1 MTRSDNY
8 LQIARRRAGLQ
19 GSASPLASRNRRA
32 ATGRDID
39 MPGVATITGRG
50 RSVPKSEATPP
61 LRLGLASPTGQAATS
76 YLTQQAQALPRPYLP
91 GWGRWAGQTAGLVT
105 GRRKASSP
113 QDGGPAGIR
122 PGVAAETL
130 QAHPLAIASGPPVLA
145 LPALPDHVVG
155 DEFEEVKGAS
165 TLPGE
170 LERVR
175 RRQRSPLGR
184 LHRRWQA
191 RRHRRAW
198 TAALVGIPLT
208 LLTVLGLT
216 IGPVVLE
223 GTRAY
228 QKVFVDP
235 LPRDSE
241 PLFAVENDQGTPT
254 LQGSNGEEVA
264 SAADTDWNG
273 TEPLLMLLIGV
284 DQQTEFESRSDTMIL
299 VWVDPVK
306 KQAAMLPLPRDLK
319 VIVPGFGIHK
329 INAAYA
335 IGEAQDVEGGGPA
348 LTVQTIEANFGLTI
362 NHFAQVNFDGFVS
375 VVDILGGITLDVPYP
390 IKDNEYP
397 AEDLK
402 YTRVYFPA
410 GWQHMDGERTL
421 QYARTRH
428 ADNDAQRSI
437 RQQQVLMALRQ
448 QADIGDLIPQAAELL
463 AALGNSVRTDLELD
477 QAIGLARLASE
488 IPIESIDQYTLLNSV
503 TEEDPEGI
511 YYLVPNWDAV
521 GEVLSQFTR
530 STVLPPA
537 AALDFVDYD
546 ITIRVENGTLNSGL
560 AARVADVLKA
570 NGFTDVTYAQN
581 ESAGLNPVSTFVDTT
596 GNVTTAVSVAAL
608 IGLSPEIIDEQY
620 AGPAVES
627 ETSSPPAVDDPSLVG
642 LTDSSGAS
650 GESADA
656 GGVWVEPTPEVA
668 ITRMPRNTQSTGT
681 IVIVLGDDAPDPA
694 WYVDTAG
701 G

>member
-1 MTRSDNY
+1 M
-8 LQIARRRAGLQ
+8 
-19 GSASPLASRNRRA
+19 A
-32 ATGRDID
+32 A
-39 MPGVATITGRG
+39 VA
-50 RSVPKSEATPP
+50 
-61 LRLGLASPTGQAATS
+61 
-76 YLTQQAQALPRPYLP
+76 
-91 GWGRWAGQTAGLVT
+91 
-105 GRRKASSP
+105 
-113 QDGGPAGIR
+113 PAN
-122 PGVAAETL
+122 A
-130 QAHPLAIASGPPVLA
+130 A
-145 LPALPDHVVG
+145 LPALPVLPHEVVG
-155 DEFEEVKGAS
+155 DEHEEAEGAP
-165 TLPGE
+165 TLQGE

-184 LHRRWQA
+184 LHRRWQT

-235 LPRDSE
+235 LPRDTG
-241 PLFAVENDQGTPT
+241 PLFAVENSDGTPT
-254 LQGSNGEEVA
+254 LLDSDGEDVA
-264 SAADTDWNG
+264 AALDTEWNG

-284 DQQTEFESRSDTMIL
+284 DQQTEVESRSDTMIL
-299 VWVDPVK
+299 VWVDPVAK
-306 KQAAMLPLPRDLK
+306 EAAMLPLPRDLK

-335 IGEAQDVEGGGPA
+335 IGEAEDVDGGGPA
-348 LTVQTIEANFGLTI
+348 LTVQTIEANFGLRI

-375 VVDILGGITLDVPYP
+375 VVDILGGLTLDVPYP

-397 AEDLK
+397 AENLQ

-437 RQQQVLMALRQ
+437 RQQQVLLAMRE
-448 QADIGDLIPQAAELL
+448 QASVGDLIPQAAELL
-463 AALGNSVRTDLELD
+463 AALGDSVRTDLDLD
-477 QAIGLARLASE
+477 QAIKLARLASE

-503 TEEDPEGI
+503 TEEDPAGI

-521 GEVLSQFTR
+521 GEVLSQFTQ
-530 STVLPPA
+530 STVLPQA

-546 ITIRVENGTLNSGL
+546 IPIRVENGTLNPGL
-560 AARVADVLKA
+560 AARVSDVLMA
-570 NGFTDVTYAQN
+570 NGFTNVTYAPN
-581 ESAGLNPVSTFVDTT
+581 DNAGMNPTSTFVDTS

-620 AGPAVES
+620 AGPES
-627 ETSSPPAVDDPSLVG
+627 ETSSPPATDDPFLIG
-642 LTDSSGAS
+642 LTDPSDESGSSGDS
-650 GESADA
+650 G
-656 GGVWVEPTPEVA
+656 GTWVEPTPEVTVA
-668 ITRMPRNTQSTGT
+668 RAPRSTPSNGT